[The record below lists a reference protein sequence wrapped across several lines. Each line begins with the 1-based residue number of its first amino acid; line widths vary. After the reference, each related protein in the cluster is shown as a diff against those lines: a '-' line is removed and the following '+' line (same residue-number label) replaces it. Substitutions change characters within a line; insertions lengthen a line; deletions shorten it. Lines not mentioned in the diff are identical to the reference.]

1 MDPLEDLCVRV
12 AEIHVKSAPILECSP
27 QAAGHLGN
35 IRLTWFDS
43 GSRQTI
49 VFWIQIA
56 TNEASN
62 AFPGFSHMRG
72 LFALCSGA
80 IEPRVLDRSAPAACA
95 AADHASSATHGSWR
109 RVASRAARHTA
120 QPKPA
125 RALSARRFRHCAG
138 QDVGPDRLSSR
149 RRFDIRPC
157 PNYRECKRSIPW
169 NLFRWSGPLSLSV
182 QQSDG
187 ISSTQ
192 PDSRDTGI
200 QRLTREIAPN

>member
-1 MDPLEDLCVRV
+1 V
-12 AEIHVKSAPILECSP
+12 
-27 QAAGHLGN
+27 GN
-35 IRLTWFDS
+35 IRLTSFDS
-43 GSRQTI
+43 GGRQTL

-62 AFPGFSHMRG
+62 AFSGFSHMRG
-72 LFALCSGA
+72 LCLLFARGT

-95 AADHASSATHGSWR
+95 AADHASSATRGSWL
-109 RVASRAARHTA
+109 RVASRAARHIA

-169 NLFRWSGPLSLSV
+169 NLFRWSGRCRCRCDRGTEIL
-182 QQSDG
+182 
-187 ISSTQ
+187 STQ
-192 PDSRDTGI
+192 PDSRDTRN
-200 QRLTREIAPN
+200 QC